1 MRTVTIALLC
11 FLLLVAL
18 DIGRI
23 AASFGVF
30 PLVVHYLRTSVSY
43 LYWEICWEVYYQFT
57 HNFEGVPL
65 YLRFIALLIWV
76 YLAFYVYVYIKYT
89 YCIGPHLE
97 ADQDHPHEP
106 AEKGQSQETKLPV
119 TPTIAHTTPPPV
131 TLPPAEP
138 APTEPTPPAYPPPF
152 EFPFTNFR
160 GTGES
165 FAHSDRRDPTHY
177 PVLQLSTSWG
187 NTRRK
192 ERDYW
197 RSAPRQPSPAHRP
210 TEHGKVAA
218 VLAIPKPEVAQITT
232 KSTTTTTK
240 NHVVIAPAHKV
251 VELLPIYIPTPTQAP
266 STLPSAPSIDPQL
279 GALRDVEDKKHL
291 VVAEMKSFLST
302 IGTDTGCEAPA
313 AQILAL
319 MVAAKLHLMPFFP
332 GGLFDLDPGFLI
344 WKDAIVEFWCRFRP
358 YGWEIREDEDGRL
371 RAFLQQY
378 RDSAIW
384 LGLEHYLDD
393 LTVISK
399 PAQPPASSTQ
409 DPPAPKMGTLS
420 TIPTTTEHLPAP
432 AITIVSQ
439 PQQAPSTSAPIQ
451 QAPPQQPIVPQGA
464 PGLID
469 FSNEDWF
476 GLPDDQ
482 LKELKWRS
490 FNWPNKKAASLKMW
504 HYNVL
509 ELTQLPTQHP
519 EFIMA
524 SYVKAELEKA
534 APLLKRAS
542 VVFRLQGRR
551 CPWPSDLEMAPL
563 IGSITSCI
571 SRATEMTNQCQ
582 EIADWDSRDEWYKAC
597 QYLHEN
603 VFKDKR
609 VWASLCNRY
618 DSDDPDENDKEDKT
632 GPLRRLWEKMSPTWL
647 PDIAK
652 R

>member
-23 AASFGVF
+23 VASSEFF
-30 PLVVHYLRTSVSY
+30 SLVVRRLQIVVSY

-65 YLRFIALLIWV
+65 YLRFISLLICV
-76 YLAFYVYVYIKYT
+76 YLTFALYVYIKYT
-89 YCIGPHLE
+89 YWIGPHPE
-97 ADQDHPHEP
+97 ADQDDLHHPI
-106 AEKGQSQETKLPV
+106 EKGQSQETKLPV

-131 TLPPAEP
+131 SHYRLQSQYLQSQRLLHIHRRSSSPSPTSA
-138 APTEPTPPAYPPPF
+138 AP
-152 EFPFTNFR
+152 
-160 GTGES
+160 
-165 FAHSDRRDPTHY
+165 
-177 PVLQLSTSWG
+177 LSTSWA

-192 ERDYW
+192 ERDHW
-197 RSAPRQPSPAHRP
+197 RSAPRQPSPAYGS
-210 TEHGKVAA
+210 TEHEKVAA
-218 VLAIPKPEVAQITT
+218 APTIPKPEVAQITT
-232 KSTTTTTK
+232 KSTATTTK
-240 NHVVIAPAHKV
+240 DHVVIAPAHKV
-251 VELLPIYIPTPTQAP
+251 VELPITYLPAPPQPSLEDLARSTMSNLASQAP
-266 STLPSAPSIDPQL
+266 TLETAMR
-279 GALRDVEDKKHL
+279 G
-291 VVAEMKSFLST
+291 FL
-302 IGTDTGCEAPA
+302 
-313 AQILAL
+313 
-319 MVAAKLHLMPFFP
+319 VAASTGTEYMSSADAIWTLMASAESDLKPYFV
-332 GGLFDLDPGFLI
+332 GGMTMEQSSLI
-344 WKDAIVEFWCRFRP
+344 GWNASIVEFWNYLVP
-358 YGWEIREDEDGRL
+358 EGASIQESQEL
-371 RAFLQQY
+371 MVFLALY
-378 RDSAIW
+378 RQFANY
-384 LGLEHYLDD
+384 LGLKDCLQD
-393 LTVISK
+393 LIIMR
-399 PAQPPASSTQ
+399 PEPPASSTQ
-409 DPPAPKMGTLS
+409 DPPAPNMGTLS
-420 TIPTTTEHLPAP
+420 AIPTTTKYLPAP
-432 AITIVSQ
+432 AITIAPQ

-469 FSNEDWF
+469 FSKEDWF

-490 FNWPNKKAASLKMW
+490 FNWPNQKAASLKIW

-551 CPWPSDLEMAPL
+551 CPWPGDLEMAPL

>member
-30 PLVVHYLRTSVSY
+30 PLVVRYLRTFVSY

-65 YLRFIALLIWV
+65 YLRFIALLICI
-76 YLAFYVYVYIKYT
+76 YLTFYLYVYIKYT
-89 YCIGPHLE
+89 YWIGSHPE

-106 AEKGQSQETKLPV
+106 AEKGQSQDTKLPV
-119 TPTIAHTTPPPV
+119 TPTVAHITPPPV

-138 APTEPTPPAYPPPF
+138 APPSYPPPF

-197 RSAPRQPSPAHRP
+197 RSAPRQPPPAYTS
-210 TEHGKVAA
+210 TEHEKVAA
-218 VLAIPKPEVAQITT
+218 TPTIPKPEVAQITT

-240 NHVVIAPAHKV
+240 DQVVIAPAHKV
-251 VELLPIYIPTPTQAP
+251 VELPPIYTPTQP
-266 STLPSAPSIDPQL
+266 PPTLPSAPSIDPQL
-279 GALRDVEDKKHL
+279 KALQDVEDKKHL

-302 IGTDTGCEAPA
+302 IGTDAGCEAPA

-319 MVAAKLHLMPFFP
+319 MVAAKMHLMPFFP
-332 GGLFDLDPGFLI
+332 GGLSTLNRDFLI

-358 YGWEIREDEDGRL
+358 YGWEIQEDEDGRL
-371 RAFLQQY
+371 RTFLQQY
-378 RDSAIW
+378 RDTAIW
-384 LGLEHYLDD
+384 LGLEHHLDD
-393 LTVISK
+393 LTVIPK

-420 TIPTTTEHLPAP
+420 AIPTTTKYLPAP
-432 AITIVSQ
+432 AIPIAPQ
-439 PQQAPSTSAPIQ
+439 PQKAPSTSAPIQ
-451 QAPPQQPIVPQGA
+451 QAPPQQPIVAQGA
-464 PGLID
+464 TALID
-469 FSNEDWF
+469 FGNEDWY
-476 GLPDDQ
+476 GLPEKQ
-482 LKELKWRS
+482 LIRLTWDRFRWPNEAAASTTIGS
-490 FNWPNKKAASLKMW
+490 FNIP
-504 HYNVL
+504 
-509 ELTQLPTQHP
+509 ELLSLPTKHP

-524 SYVKAELEKA
+524 SYVKTELEKM
-534 APLLKRAS
+534 APIFKRAS
-542 VVFRLQGRR
+542 VVLRLQGRG
-551 CPWPSDLEMAPL
+551 CPLFREHGLEMAPL
-563 IGSITSCI
+563 MGNMTACL
-571 SRATEMTNQCQ
+571 SRAAEMTNQCQ
-582 EIADWDSRDEWYKAC
+582 EVADWDSRDEWYQAC
-597 QYLHEN
+597 QYFHRN
-603 VFKDKR
+603 VFGRKGVWDWLCHQYDSRDKKEKDKH
-609 VWASLCNRY
+609 Y
-618 DSDDPDENDKEDKT
+618 KT
-632 GPLRRLWEKMSPTWL
+632 RPLRELWEKMAPTWL

-652 R
+652 P